1 MEYAYDYPNRRL
13 AARIHNEYPNSYE
26 RFMLNFNQVYQS
38 SKIHVQMFCLMIT
51 ANLWDH

>member
-26 RFMLNFNQVYQS
+26 RFLLNFNQVSAYVADLYAA
-38 SKIHVQMFCLMIT
+38 K
-51 ANLWDH
+51 